1 MAYIGRFDW
10 ELARTAVAVT
20 ASAEVS
26 AYGATQLITAGAR
39 PAKLS
44 TTTGNWVLEFDG
56 AIAPAFA
63 MLAYHY
69 LDAGLSNVKIQA
81 NTTDS
86 WGSPAFE
93 ATFTIPAKRLDG
105 PSYQRWTKNP
115 MIELEGLDPGGYEFW
130 RLNFGTAN
138 SQNIIV
144 GQLLLYSQLLEFDLL
159 HVDGSPFDRGD
170 ETTEISKKTE
180 LDVESGIYKLGGPRR
195 LFSAYAVGTDLNAGT
210 APVQQA
216 SDFQNHH
223 EASEGRAYPFAFLPF
238 GSASFSDVWYVRP
251 EANNLPRADRQG
263 GYQVFPF
270 AVREISRGLP
280 FP

>member
-1 MAYIGRFDW
+1 MAYIGRYDW

-26 AYGATQLITAGAR
+26 AYGAVQLIDYASR

-44 TTTGNWVLEFDG
+44 TTTGNFVLQF
-56 AIAPAFA
+56 ASPIAPAFA

-69 LDAGLSNVKIQA
+69 LDAGLGDVLIQA
-81 NTTDS
+81 NTSDS
-86 WGSPAFE
+86 WGTPAFE
-93 ATFTIPAKRLDG
+93 AEFTIPAKRLDG

-115 MIELEGLDPGGYEFW
+115 MLELGDLPDEGGYEWW
-130 RLNFGTAN
+130 RLNFGSAN

-144 GQLLLYSQLLEFDLL
+144 GQLLLYSQLLQFDLL
-159 HVDGSPFDRGD
+159 HVDGSPFDHGD

-195 LFSAYAVGTDLNAGT
+195 TFSAYAVGTDLNAGT
-210 APVQQA
+210 APIQQA

-238 GSASFSDVWYVRP
+238 ENFNDVWYVRP
-251 EANNLPRADRQG
+251 EANNLPRAHRQG